1 MGIIKKLNFLLEH
14 TLLTL
19 YFSLFHSV
27 ISYGIIIWGSFSKS
41 FLNQILVVQ
50 KKTIRVICGKDRYF
64 HTKPLFLRLN
74 ILNFFDLFN
83 YSVCIHLFKILVLDK
98 YINLKYLILQNN
110 VDHNYNTRISF
121 LRLPFYSK
129 SLCQRSLIY
138 IGPKLWNLL
147 LNFIKSIRLYHLL
160 KGNLKFIFW
169 FSICKF
175 TFFQIFSLLWINAE
189 WSCCCNTLVF

>member
-1 MGIIKKLNFLLEH
+1 MLFRDHVIYTSAKLSRTLGIIKKLNFLPEH

-19 YFSLFHSV
+19 YFSLFHS
-27 ISYGIIIWGSFSKS
+27 IITYGILIWGSSSKS

-98 YINLKYLILQNN
+98 YINLKNLILQNN
-110 VDHNYNTRISF
+110 VDHNYNTRISL

-147 LNFIKSIRLYHLL
+147 PNFIKSIKTLSSFKRKL
-160 KGNLKFIFW
+160 KGY
-169 FSICKF
+169 
-175 TFFQIFSLLWINAE
+175 LLNKYM
-189 WSCCCNTLVF
+189 